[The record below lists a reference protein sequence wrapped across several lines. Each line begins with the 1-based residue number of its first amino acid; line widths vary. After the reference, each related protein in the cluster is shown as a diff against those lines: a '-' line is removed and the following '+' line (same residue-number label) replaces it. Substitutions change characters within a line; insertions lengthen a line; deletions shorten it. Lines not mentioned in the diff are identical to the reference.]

1 MDQGVG
7 DQVEPAQTKDM
18 RPALVASMIG
28 AIIEWYDYAL
38 YGTAAALV
46 FGKAFFPNISPAAA
60 TMATIGTFSVG
71 FIARP
76 IGGLICGHFGDIFGR
91 KSTLVMTLLTMG
103 VATTLIGALPTYA
116 QVGLLAPGLLIL
128 LRLLQ
133 GFAVGG
139 AWGGSVLMV
148 VESAPAAKRGMWGAW
163 PQIGVSAGLVLGAA
177 AFSLTAALT
186 TEDQFLA
193 WGWRVPFVVSI
204 VLAGVGLF
212 IRLRAMETPAFEK
225 AIAHGDIV
233 RSPVIE
239 AARSNWKE
247 VLLTFGS
254 RFPDASNYYIFTVV
268 ILSFATGG
276 PHIPRADAINCVM
289 AGAAANVISM
299 PFWGALSDRIGR
311 KTVFMGGALFMAVFA
326 WPFYAMIASG
336 STALMAAALII
347 MLVFGYGAAYAPL
360 GAYLPELFPAK
371 VRYSGI
377 SLGYQLAAVLLSGTA
392 PLLASALLLWGDGS
406 FMPLAVFTAVTA
418 MIGFAAVALGP
429 ETRGRDLS

>member
-1 MDQGVG
+1 M
-7 DQVEPAQTKDM
+7 EPARPNDM

-60 TMATIGTFSVG
+60 TVATIGTFSVG

-76 IGGLICGHFGDIFGR
+76 IGGLVSGHFGDILGR
-91 KSTLVMTLLTMG
+91 KSTLVMTLITMG
-103 VATTLIGALPTYA
+103 LATTLIGALPTYA
-116 QVGLLAPGLLIL
+116 QVGLLAPSLLIL

-139 AWGGSVLMV
+139 AWGGSVLLV
-148 VESAPAAKRGMWGAW
+148 VETAPASKRGLWGAW
-163 PQIGVSAGLVLGAA
+163 PQIGVSAGLVLGAI
-177 AFSLTAALT
+177 AFSLTASLT
-186 TEDQFLA
+186 TNEQFLA
-193 WGWRVPFVVSI
+193 WGWRIPFLVSI

-212 IRLRAMETPAFEK
+212 IRLRAMETPAFET
-225 AIAHGDIV
+225 AVAHGEIV

-239 AARSNWKE
+239 VVRSNWRE
-247 VLLTFGS
+247 VLLTFGA

-268 ILSFATGG
+268 ILAFATAG
-276 PHIPRADAINCVM
+276 PHIPRTDAINCVI
-289 AGAAANVISM
+289 AGATANVFAI

-311 KTVFMGGALFMAVFA
+311 RPVFLGGALFMAAFA

-336 STALMAAALII
+336 SAWLMGAAMVI
-347 MLVFGYGAAYAPL
+347 MMVFGHGACYGPL
-360 GAYLPELFPAK
+360 GAYLPELFPPQ

-377 SLGYQLAAVLLSGTA
+377 SLGYQLGAVVLSGTA
-392 PLLASALLLWGDGS
+392 PLLASALLLWSGGG
-406 FMPLAVFTAVTA
+406 FLPLALFTAATA
-418 MIGFAAVALGP
+418 LVGFVAVALGP
-429 ETRGRDLS
+429 ETRGRDLA